1 MTVYLVVEVATLEEL
16 NWLLQK
22 LENTQNVIEANRQRW
37 N

>member
-1 MTVYLVVEVATLEEL
+1 MTVYLVVEVASLDEL

-22 LENTQNVIEANRQRW
+22 LENTQNVIEASRQRW